1 MKKFIKRCLYLYYK
15 LKYRVPNLKRGDYI
29 GKHCKIV
36 NGKKIKF
43 GYNVEIAPYS
53 LLCPHGGGEIHLEEG
68 VQIGMF
74 SRINDNNN
82 VRIGKNTITGPNV
95 FISDHN
101 HNYLDPNQPI
111 KEQGDLELNNTIN
124 IEEDCWIGTNVCI
137 VGNVTIGRHCVIG
150 ANSFVNQSIPDFSIA
165 VGNPAKV
172 VKKYN
177 FITKLWEKVI

>member
-1 MKKFIKRCLYLYYK
+1 VKKFIKRCLYLYYK

-74 SRINDNNN
+74 SRINANNN

-137 VGNVTIGRHCVIG
+137 VGNV
-150 ANSFVNQSIPDFSIA
+150 P
-165 VGNPAKV
+165 PP
-172 VKKYN
+172 KKYN

>member
-1 MKKFIKRCLYLYYK
+1 MLFR
-15 LKYRVPNLKRGDYI
+15 
-29 GKHCKIV
+29 
-36 NGKKIKF
+36 
-43 GYNVEIAPYS
+43 S
-53 LLCPHGGGEIHLEEG
+53 
-68 VQIGMF
+68 
-74 SRINDNNN
+74 
-82 VRIGKNTITGPNV
+82 
-95 FISDHN
+95 
-101 HNYLDPNQPI
+101 
-111 KEQGDLELNNTIN
+111 IN